1 MRRFTL
7 GDIQNLHS
15 DVLEQAATEP
25 VVLTSESQ
33 ASYVIMSVD
42 NYEQLMNR
50 IAQLEDLILG
60 QQAQMAVANSK
71 MVGLEIFTAEL
82 ERLAA
87 LDD

>member
-1 MRRFTL
+1 MRQFTL

-25 VVLTSESQ
+25 VVITNESQ

-71 MVGLEIFTAEL
+71 MVGSEIFTAEL

>member
-1 MRRFTL
+1 
-7 GDIQNLHS
+7 
-15 DVLEQAATEP
+15 
-25 VVLTSESQ
+25 
-33 ASYVIMSVD
+33 
-42 NYEQLMNR
+42 MNR

-71 MVGLEIFTAEL
+71 MVGSEIFTAEL